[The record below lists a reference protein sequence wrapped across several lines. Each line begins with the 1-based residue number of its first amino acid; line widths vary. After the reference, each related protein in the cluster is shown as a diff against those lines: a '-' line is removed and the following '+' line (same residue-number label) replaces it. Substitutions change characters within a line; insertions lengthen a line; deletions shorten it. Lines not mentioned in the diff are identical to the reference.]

1 MIKGLF
7 RRYFFI
13 YLLLGLLGCSTTPK
27 FKTCKDSDWVKTLTM
42 QALKDHNM
50 ISGFKE
56 VVAFDVEVVMTD
68 FKNNVLVELYKVK
81 IQTSLGKKITL
92 LVKNSSD
99 KFECSYNGP
108 LVYSIESVLM
118 DNYRN

>member
-1 MIKGLF
+1 MIIRWIIGVSATLM
-7 RRYFFI
+7 FF
-13 YLLLGLLGCSTTPK
+13 GCSTAPRL
-27 FKTCKDSDWVKTLTM
+27 KTCKDSDWVKTLTM

-56 VVAFDVEVVMTD
+56 VVSFDAEVVMTD

-81 IQTSLGKKITL
+81 IQTSLGKRITL

-108 LVYSIESVLM
+108 LVYNIESVLM
-118 DNYRN
+118 NNYN